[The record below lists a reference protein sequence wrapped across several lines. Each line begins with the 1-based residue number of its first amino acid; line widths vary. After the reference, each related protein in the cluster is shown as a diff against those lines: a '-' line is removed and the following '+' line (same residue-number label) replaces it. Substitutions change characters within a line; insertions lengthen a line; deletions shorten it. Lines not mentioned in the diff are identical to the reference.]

1 MAYRADIEIA
11 VRGAQ
16 ELKRLQ
22 NEVSAT
28 SKLVNQLNNY
38 LENIGSGGI
47 VRNINNLRDV
57 VGRAAAAFNEAA
69 LGTDEA
75 TIAAKKYI
83 TATNELNTGLRE
95 RAELLKQI
103 TEQERKAK
111 LAAAGVRETTQYAG
125 PIGPGQ
131 ASPVALSSQLRGRTE
146 QILAE
151 RKGAKELEQVL
162 AALEERRRLEA
173 NAMLNQKAASVALQ
187 AERKKEKFLA
197 GSTQFA
203 EPIGPGQASPVAL
216 ASQLRGRT
224 EQILAERK
232 GRTELNAVLQ
242 DQFERERQL
251 ANSKLDAQAAK
262 VQAAL
267 EAQANAAAESANQ
280 TQKLADR
287 QQEFTQRTEAAARA
301 ARAQTAEFIRQ
312 QRLQKEFL
320 RGQTVG
326 TVEFAPG
333 GPGFSG
339 GFTGGQREAANA
351 QAILK
356 TKQQEN
362 AIRRETLQLIT
373 REELFEIKLNKV
385 LERNA
390 AAVAKRATNR
400 KQASEAAGN
409 AIIGGAFPL
418 LFGQGLGAAV
428 GGGAGGA
435 IGGALGGSFGFGLS
449 LVGTALG
456 TAFDTAANAA
466 RDFAKALRG
475 SGDATQSLE
484 TLLGGL
490 NPQTRT
496 LISNLQSSG
505 QTARA
510 AQVAFNE
517 LSSVIGRENTK
528 ALQDAGNGWD
538 NFGKQVKTTL
548 TLITAEV
555 IKTFKEIERT
565 NPQKGGFSIAS
576 FIGQIAL
583 QGEKRQQAAAVT
595 PEAAQRAAGLQQE
608 TDQLR
613 TQAALTTLSAKN
625 NLDLF
630 VYTSQRLAQQERISR
645 ESEIEYKFV
654 QGQISAKER
663 LILLDQSRLKT
674 QIDLNAIERQR
685 IEELQRRQEEAA
697 RRAEEAARKQEQ
709 TVKNI
714 LGLQIELTQVT
725 LESADVDVT
734 RTTTTQGQL
743 AGLKE
748 SLRQQQERL
757 NVEAR
762 ILDLQ
767 LDQKLLSADISA
779 KEKELLTSI
788 YYQQRANLE
797 GQAQAKARLLQL
809 DIARLETARA
819 LAATEGPRQLQD
831 IGQQRGGQLGRIQ
844 AQLANPLG
852 GDTLEQLN
860 QQLDQSARRYETLV
874 PLERQLTDLQIE
886 RNAVASSASSEELG
900 LLDSRITSTLSAIQL
915 EQQYLSQIELSEQ
928 ALLRQQQFMGRYGQL
943 IQGVSNQ
950 IAGLMTTN
958 LSEIIRGTKTAQ
970 QVFAEFLDAVGNAL
984 LQTAQQMIAQ
994 YIAIGIARIFAGL
1007 GGGGG
1012 GADMSKSGITEAT
1025 LAPMRQYSMEGP
1037 LTGMAGGIGLANGGP
1052 VSVGQPYVVG
1062 ERGPELF
1069 LPSTGGNV
1077 MSNNDLRSAMGS
1089 GSAAAGAPVLNMS
1102 FQTTTIGGVEYV
1114 SRDQLEQAM
1123 AATRRQAASDGAKR
1137 GMTMTLDKLQQSPGT
1152 RSRVGLR

>member
-1 MAYRADIEIA
+1 MWRGAVAYRADIEIA

-16 ELKRLQ
+16 DLKRLQ

-28 SKLVNQLNNY
+28 SKLVNQLSNY

-131 ASPVALSSQLRGRTE
+131 ASAVALS
-146 QILAE
+146 
-151 RKGAKELEQVL
+151 
-162 AALEERRRLEA
+162 
-173 NAMLNQKAASVALQ
+173 
-187 AERKKEKFLA
+187 
-197 GSTQFA
+197 
-203 EPIGPGQASPVAL
+203 
-216 ASQLRGRT
+216 SQLRGRT

-267 EAQANAAAESANQ
+267 EAQADAAAESANQ

-301 ARAQTAEFIRQ
+301 ARTQTAEFIRQ

-339 GFTGGQREAANA
+339 GFTRGQREAANA

-362 AIRRETLQLIT
+362 AVRRETLQLIT

-390 AAVAKRATNR
+390 TAVAKRATGR

-456 TAFDTAANAA
+456 SAFDTAANSA

-475 SGDATQSLE
+475 TGDATQSLE
-484 TLLGGL
+484 ALLGGL

-496 LISNLQSSG
+496 LIANLQSSG

-510 AQVAFNE
+510 AEVAFNE
-517 LSSVIGRENTK
+517 LSNVIGRENTK

-576 FIGQIAL
+576 FIGQVAL
-583 QGEKRQQAAAVT
+583 QGEKRQQAAAAVT

-625 NLDLF
+625 NLNLF
-630 VYTSQRLAQQERISR
+630 VYTSQRLIQQERISR
-645 ESEIEYKFV
+645 EAEIEYKFV

-674 QIDLNAIERQR
+674 QIDLNSIERQR

-697 RRAEEAARKQEQ
+697 RKAEENARKQEQ

-714 LGLQIELTQVT
+714 LGLQVELSQIT
-725 LESADVDVT
+725 LDAADVDVS
-734 RTTTTQGQL
+734 RTSVVEGQL

-748 SLRQQQERL
+748 ALGQQQARL
-757 NVEAR
+757 NVEGR

-767 LDQKLLSADISA
+767 LEQKLLSADLSA
-779 KEKELLTSI
+779 QEKNLLTAV
-788 YYQQRANLE
+788 YNQQRANLE
-797 GQAQAKARLLQL
+797 SQAKTKARLLQL
-809 DIARLETARA
+809 DIARLEAARA
-819 LAATEGPRQLQD
+819 IAVTEGPRQLQD
-831 IGQQRGGQLGRIQ
+831 INQQRGSQLERIQ

-852 GDTLEQLN
+852 GEALTQLN
-860 QQLDQSARRYETLV
+860 QQLDQAARRYETLV
-874 PLERQLTDLQIE
+874 PLERQLADYQIE
-886 RNAVASSASSEELG
+886 RVAIASTASEEDLA
-900 LLDSRITSTLSAIQL
+900 LLDGRITNTKNAIQL
-915 EQQYLSQIELSEQ
+915 EQQYLSQIQASEQ
-928 ALLRQQQFMGRYGQL
+928 ALLRQQQFMDRYGQL
-943 IQGVSNQ
+943 IQGVSDQ
-950 IAGLMTTN
+950 VAGLITAN

-970 QVFAEFLDAVGNAL
+970 QVFVEFLNTVGNAL
-984 LQTAQQMIAQ
+984 LQTAQQMISQ
-994 YIAIGIARIFAGL
+994 YIALGIAKLFAFGSSGSGFGFSGAGPVSGASVFGSGQAGFNPAAFT
-1007 GGGGG
+1007 GGFGF
-1012 GADMSKSGITEAT
+1012 
-1025 LAPMRQYSMEGP
+1025 R
-1037 LTGMAGGIGLANGGP
+1037 ANGGP
-1052 VSVGQPYVVG
+1052 VSNQLPYIVG

-1069 LPSTGGNV
+1069 VPGTGGSV
-1077 MSNNDLRSAMGS
+1077 VPTNDLRAAMGAAP
-1089 GSAAAGAPVLNMS
+1089 GSRAGSPVLNMS
-1102 FQTTTIGGVEYV
+1102 FETTNIGGVEYV
-1114 SRDQLEQAM
+1114 SRDQLEAAM
-1123 AATRRQAASDGAKR
+1123 ATTRRQAASDGAKR
-1137 GMTMTLDKLQQSPGT
+1137 GMSMTLDRIQQSPQT
-1152 RSRVGLR
+1152 RNRLGLR

>member
-1 MAYRADIEIA
+1 VASYRADIEIG
-11 VRGAQ
+11 VRGARELEQLRSNINKTAQAVDSLNDVVSARGSLVQNIQNYTNNLSKAARSLELVSAGTVAETKAVREYVRALGEANTARARQNSLVAQ
-16 ELKRLQ
+16 EIANQRRTSPGTAPYGQQGPALPPALVRSQQIRQSWSAFLSEAEQTAKEL
-22 NEVSAT
+22 SAT
-28 SKLVNQLNNY
+28 SKSAKLNLKTNW
-38 LENIGSGGI
+38 GKFFS
-47 VRNINNLRDV
+47 D
-57 VGRAAAAFNEAA
+57 A
-69 LGTDEA
+69 TD
-75 TIAAKKYI
+75 AAKDLQTSALARTVNVKASWSKFFEEAQGVAI
-83 TATNELNTGLRE
+83 DLI
-95 RAELLKQI
+95 KQ
-103 TEQERKAK
+103 
-111 LAAAGVRETTQYAG
+111 TQ
-125 PIGPGQ
+125 Q
-131 ASPVALSSQLRGRTE
+131 ASAAIRN
-146 QILAE
+146 AE
-151 RKGAKELEQVL
+151 G
-162 AALEERRRLEA
+162 
-173 NAMLNQKAASVALQ
+173 AAS
-187 AERKKEKFLA
+187 
-197 GSTQFA
+197 
-203 EPIGPGQASPVAL
+203 
-216 ASQLRGRT
+216 
-224 EQILAERK
+224 
-232 GRTELNAVLQ
+232 
-242 DQFERERQL
+242 
-251 ANSKLDAQAAK
+251 
-262 VQAAL
+262 
-267 EAQANAAAESANQ
+267 
-280 TQKLADR
+280 
-287 QQEFTQRTEAAARA
+287 AAAR
-301 ARAQTAEFIRQ
+301 
-312 QRLQKEFL
+312 QRLAEEANRRQRIRDAGF
-320 RGQTVG
+320 GVQG
-326 TVEFAPG
+326 PAAP
-333 GPGFSG
+333 P
-339 GFTGGQREAANA
+339 Q
-351 QAILK
+351 Q
-356 TKQQEN
+356 KQQE
-362 AIRRETLQLIT
+362 IT
-373 REELFEIKLNKV
+373 RAENNQKRLNNLLASAQV
-385 LERNA
+385 IEQRILQY
-390 AAVAKRATNR
+390 KRAGINVSEQEAQVKRVISSIQENTNTSTKQYLSAVDDILNTLRNELKVR
-400 KQASEAAGN
+400 KAIDQTAKSTAQTVKNTAAQVKQDRTPVQKPDNQNREALSN

-418 LFGQGLGAAV
+418 LFGQGLGAAI

-456 TAFDTAANAA
+456 GAFDNAANSA

-475 SGDATQSLE
+475 SGDAAQVLE
-484 TLLGGL
+484 GLLGGL

-583 QGEKRQQAAAVT
+583 QGEKRQQAAAIT

-613 TQAALTTLSAKN
+613 TQAVLTTLSAKN

-645 ESEIEYKFV
+645 EAEIEYKFV
-654 QGQISAKER
+654 QGQISGKER

-714 LGLQIELTQVT
+714 LGLQIELSQVT

-874 PLERQLTDLQIE
+874 PLERQLADLQIE

-1089 GSAAAGAPVLNMS
+1089 SSTGGGTPVLNMS
-1102 FQTTTIGGVEYV
+1102 FQTTNIGGVEYV

>member
-151 RKGAKELEQVL
+151 RKG
-162 AALEERRRLEA
+162 R
-173 NAMLNQKAASVALQ
+173 
-187 AERKKEKFLA
+187 
-197 GSTQFA
+197 
-203 EPIGPGQASPVAL
+203 I
-216 ASQLRGRT
+216 
-224 EQILAERK
+224 
-232 GRTELNAVLQ
+232 ELNAVLQ

-267 EAQANAAAESANQ
+267 EAQANAATESANQ

-312 QRLQKEFL
+312 QRIQKEFL

-339 GFTGGQREAANA
+339 GFTRGQREAANA

-449 LVGTALG
+449 LVGTAIG
-456 TAFDTAANAA
+456 SAFDTAANSA

-475 SGDATQSLE
+475 TGDATQSLE
-484 TLLGGL
+484 ALLGGL

-517 LSSVIGRENTK
+517 LSAVIGRENTK

-645 ESEIEYKFV
+645 EAEIEYKFV

-709 TVKNI
+709 TIKNI
-714 LGLQIELTQVT
+714 LGLQIELSQVT
-725 LESADVDVT
+725 LEAADADVN
-734 RTTTTQGQL
+734 RTTAVEGQI
-743 AGLKE
+743 AGLKA
-748 SLRQQQERL
+748 SLSQQQARL

-762 ILDLQ
+762 ILDIQ
-767 LDQKLLSADISA
+767 LEQKLISADISQR
-779 KEKELLTSI
+779 EKDLFVSVYT
-788 YYQQRANLE
+788 QQRSNLE
-797 GQAQAKARLLQL
+797 AQAQVKARLLQL
-809 DIARLETARA
+809 DIARLEAARA
-819 LAATEGPRQLQD
+819 IAATEGPRQVQD
-831 IGQQRGGQLGRIQ
+831 IRQQRGSQLGRVQ

-852 GDTLEQLN
+852 GDALEQLN
-860 QQLDQSARRYETLV
+860 QQLDQTARRYETLV
-874 PLERQLTDLQIE
+874 PLERQLADLQIE

-900 LLDSRITSTLSAIQL
+900 LLDNRITNTLNAIQL

-943 IQGVSNQ
+943 IQGVSDQ

-1037 LTGMAGGIGLANGGP
+1037 LTGMTGAMPSFANGGP

-1069 LPSTGGNV
+1069 VPFSGGNV
-1077 MSNNDLRSAMGS
+1077 MSNVDLRSAMGS
-1089 GSAAAGAPVLNMS
+1089 SSTGGGAPVLNMS
-1102 FQTTTIGGVEYV
+1102 FQTTNIGGVEYV

>member
-1 MAYRADIEIA
+1 MASYRADIEIG
-11 VRGAQ
+11 VRGARELEQLRSNINKTAQAVDSLNDVVSARGSLVQNIQNYTNNLSKAARSLELVSAGTVAETKAVREYVRALGEANTARARQNSLVAQ
-16 ELKRLQ
+16 EIANQRRTSPGTAPYGQQGPALPPALVRSQQIRQSWSAFLSEAEQTAKEL
-22 NEVSAT
+22 SAT
-28 SKLVNQLNNY
+28 SKSAKLNLKTNW
-38 LENIGSGGI
+38 GKFFS
-47 VRNINNLRDV
+47 D
-57 VGRAAAAFNEAA
+57 A
-69 LGTDEA
+69 TD
-75 TIAAKKYI
+75 AAKDLQTSALARTVNVKASWSKFFEEAQGVAI
-83 TATNELNTGLRE
+83 DLI
-95 RAELLKQI
+95 KQ
-103 TEQERKAK
+103 
-111 LAAAGVRETTQYAG
+111 TQ
-125 PIGPGQ
+125 Q
-131 ASPVALSSQLRGRTE
+131 ASAAIRN
-146 QILAE
+146 AE
-151 RKGAKELEQVL
+151 G
-162 AALEERRRLEA
+162 
-173 NAMLNQKAASVALQ
+173 AAS
-187 AERKKEKFLA
+187 
-197 GSTQFA
+197 
-203 EPIGPGQASPVAL
+203 
-216 ASQLRGRT
+216 
-224 EQILAERK
+224 
-232 GRTELNAVLQ
+232 
-242 DQFERERQL
+242 
-251 ANSKLDAQAAK
+251 
-262 VQAAL
+262 
-267 EAQANAAAESANQ
+267 
-280 TQKLADR
+280 
-287 QQEFTQRTEAAARA
+287 AAAR
-301 ARAQTAEFIRQ
+301 
-312 QRLQKEFL
+312 QRLAEEANRRQRIRDAGF
-320 RGQTVG
+320 GVQG
-326 TVEFAPG
+326 PAAP
-333 GPGFSG
+333 P
-339 GFTGGQREAANA
+339 Q
-351 QAILK
+351 Q
-356 TKQQEN
+356 KQQE
-362 AIRRETLQLIT
+362 IT
-373 REELFEIKLNKV
+373 RAENNQKRLNNLLASAQV
-385 LERNA
+385 IEQRILQY
-390 AAVAKRATNR
+390 KRAGINVSEQEAQVKRVISSIQENTNTSTKQYLSAVDDILNTLRNELKVR
-400 KQASEAAGN
+400 KAIDQTAKSTAQTVKNTAAQVKQDRTPVQKPDNQNREALSN

-418 LFGQGLGAAV
+418 LFGQGLGAAI

-456 TAFDTAANAA
+456 GAFDNAANSA

-475 SGDATQSLE
+475 SGDAAQVLE
-484 TLLGGL
+484 GLLGGL

-583 QGEKRQQAAAVT
+583 QGEKRQQAAAIT

-613 TQAALTTLSAKN
+613 TQAVLTTLSAKN

-645 ESEIEYKFV
+645 EAEIEYKFV
-654 QGQISAKER
+654 QGQISGKER

-714 LGLQIELTQVT
+714 LGLQIELSQVT

-874 PLERQLTDLQIE
+874 PLERQLADLQIE

-1089 GSAAAGAPVLNMS
+1089 SSTGGGTPVLNMS
-1102 FQTTTIGGVEYV
+1102 FQTTNIGGVEYV

>member
-151 RKGAKELEQVL
+151 RKG
-162 AALEERRRLEA
+162 
-173 NAMLNQKAASVALQ
+173 
-187 AERKKEKFLA
+187 
-197 GSTQFA
+197 
-203 EPIGPGQASPVAL
+203 
-216 ASQLRGRT
+216 
-224 EQILAERK
+224 
-232 GRTELNAVLQ
+232 RTELNSVLQ

-326 TVEFAPG
+326 AVEFAPG

-339 GFTGGQREAANA
+339 GFTGGQRETANA

-449 LVGTALG
+449 LVGTAIG
-456 TAFDTAANAA
+456 SAFDTAANSA

-475 SGDATQSLE
+475 TGDATQSLE
-484 TLLGGL
+484 ALLGGL

-517 LSSVIGRENTK
+517 LSAVIGRENTK

-645 ESEIEYKFV
+645 EAEIEYKFV

-709 TVKNI
+709 ITKNV
-714 LGLQIELTQVT
+714 LGLQIELSQVT
-725 LESADVDVT
+725 LEAADVDVSRAT
-734 RTTTTQGQL
+734 AVEGQI
-743 AGLKE
+743 AGLKANL
-748 SLRQQQERL
+748 SQQQARL
-757 NVEAR
+757 NIEAR
-762 ILDLQ
+762 ILDIQ
-767 LDQKLLSADISA
+767 LEQKLISADISQQ
-779 KEKELLTSI
+779 ERQLLISV
-788 YYQQRANLE
+788 YNEQRSNLE
-797 GQAQAKARLLQL
+797 SQAQVKARLLQL
-809 DIARLETARA
+809 DIARLEAARA
-819 LAATEGPRQLQD
+819 IAATEGPRQVQD
-831 IGQQRGGQLGRIQ
+831 IRQQRGSQLGRVQ

-860 QQLDQSARRYETLV
+860 QQLDQTARRYETLV
-874 PLERQLTDLQIE
+874 PLERQLADLQIE

-900 LLDSRITSTLSAIQL
+900 LLDNRITNTLNAIQL

-943 IQGVSNQ
+943 IQGVSDQ

-1037 LTGMAGGIGLANGGP
+1037 LTGMTGAMPSFANGGP

-1069 LPSTGGNV
+1069 VPFSGGNV
-1077 MSNNDLRSAMGS
+1077 MSNVDLRSAMGS
-1089 GSAAAGAPVLNMS
+1089 SSTGGGAPVLNMS
-1102 FQTTTIGGVEYV
+1102 FQTTNIGGVEYV

>member
-1 MAYRADIEIA
+1 VAYRADIEIA

-83 TATNELNTGLRE
+83 AATNELNTGLRE

-151 RKGAKELEQVL
+151 RKG
-162 AALEERRRLEA
+162 
-173 NAMLNQKAASVALQ
+173 
-187 AERKKEKFLA
+187 
-197 GSTQFA
+197 
-203 EPIGPGQASPVAL
+203 
-216 ASQLRGRT
+216 
-224 EQILAERK
+224 
-232 GRTELNAVLQ
+232 RTELNAVLQ

-267 EAQANAAAESANQ
+267 EAQANAATESANQ

-301 ARAQTAEFIRQ
+301 ARTQTAEFIRQ
-312 QRLQKEFL
+312 QRIQKELL

-339 GFTGGQREAANA
+339 GFTRGQREAANA

-400 KQASEAAGN
+400 KQASEAAGS

-418 LFGQGLGAAV
+418 LFGQGLGASV

-449 LVGTALG
+449 LVGTAIG
-456 TAFDTAANAA
+456 SAFDTAANSA

-475 SGDATQSLE
+475 TGDATQSLE
-484 TLLGGL
+484 ALLGGL

-576 FIGQIAL
+576 FIGQVAL
-583 QGEKRQQAAAVT
+583 QGEKRQQAAAIT

-645 ESEIEYKFV
+645 EAEIEYKFV

-697 RRAEEAARKQEQ
+697 RKAEEAARKQEQ
-709 TVKNI
+709 TIKNI
-714 LGLQIELTQVT
+714 LGLQIELSQVS
-725 LESADVDVT
+725 LEAADVDVN
-734 RTTTTQGQL
+734 RTTAVEGQI
-743 AGLKE
+743 AGLKA
-748 SLRQQQERL
+748 SLSQQQARL

-762 ILDLQ
+762 ILDIQ
-767 LDQKLLSADISA
+767 LEQKLISGDISQR
-779 KEKELLTSI
+779 ERDLLVSVYT
-788 YYQQRANLE
+788 QQRSNLE
-797 GQAQAKARLLQL
+797 AQAQTKARLLQL
-809 DIARLETARA
+809 DIARLEAARA
-819 LAATEGPRQLQD
+819 IAAAETPRQLQD
-831 IGQQRGGQLGRIQ
+831 IRQKRSSQLARAQ
-844 AQLANPLG
+844 AQLENPFG
-852 GDTLEQLN
+852 GIALEQTNQQLEQL
-860 QQLDQSARRYETLV
+860 SRAYETLA
-874 PLERQLTDLQIE
+874 PLEQKLTDLQAERAAIAAFASKQELTDLDQRIAGANAAIE
-886 RNAVASSASSEELG
+886 
-900 LLDSRITSTLSAIQL
+900 L
-915 EQQYLSQIELSEQ
+915 EKQYLTQ
-928 ALLRQQQFMGRYGQL
+928 
-943 IQGVSNQ
+943 
-950 IAGLMTTN
+950 
-958 LSEIIRGTKTAQ
+958 
-970 QVFAEFLDAVGNAL
+970 LDATEEAL
-984 LQTAQQMIAQ
+984 LQQQQTYQKYGFIVDEVSRAFSDSISGIITGTTSVSEAFSRMFESIGKAFIDMATQMLTQQLFMTVLGAFTGGGSSIVSGVNVPVSAMPAGMAFAEGGFVTGPTRALIGEGGEPEYVIPQSKMSAAMSRYSRGARGESVIPGNGTSAEAGGATTATMEPIDVRYSVERINNVEYVTADQFRAGMAQAAQQG
-994 YIAIGIARIFAGL
+994 AI
-1007 GGGGG
+1007 
-1012 GADMSKSGITEAT
+1012 
-1025 LAPMRQYSMEGP
+1025 Q
-1037 LTGMAGGIGLANGGP
+1037 
-1052 VSVGQPYVVG
+1052 G
-1062 ERGPELF
+1062 ER
-1069 LPSTGGNV
+1069 
-1077 MSNNDLRSAMGS
+1077 RAMRTLTN
-1089 GSAAAGAPVLNMS
+1089 SAAA
-1102 FQTTTIGGVEYV
+1102 
-1114 SRDQLEQAM
+1114 
-1123 AATRRQAASDGAKR
+1123 R
-1137 GMTMTLDKLQQSPGT
+1137 GRLGI
-1152 RSRVGLR
+1152 